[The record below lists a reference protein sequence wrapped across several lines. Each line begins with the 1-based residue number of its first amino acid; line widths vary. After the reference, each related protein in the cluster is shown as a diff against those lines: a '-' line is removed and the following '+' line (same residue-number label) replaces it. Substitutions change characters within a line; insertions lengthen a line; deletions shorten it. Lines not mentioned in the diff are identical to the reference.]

1 MALADYFW
9 LIRLII
15 EILKLIADMAPEER
29 LAMAK
34 LHEEMEGIK
43 TA

>member
-1 MALADYFW
+1 MAFLDYIW

-29 LAMAK
+29 IAMAN
-34 LHEEMEGIK
+34 LRSEMDSE
-43 TA
+43 TT